1 MLYYQKRARS
11 YHNGVKT
18 LEYHEALCRASGH
31 FYFASELNGTDAGY
45 DSGTDTGFVV
55 PHIGYITD
63 GHGVMISKDRTL
75 DLNPGDL
82 VYIPA
87 AYPYRSEWDA
97 VRFYTFVV
105 GTSLFDDTAFTFQ
118 RIHAPDLLPRFDAL
132 NETARRGD
140 TRAYSAAAFALYA
153 EIVPLLERSFAV
165 FPPELLPASRYIEAH
180 FNENFPVAALAKLCS
195 MSEPRF
201 YARFKESVGMS
212 PVDCRNAMRVRHA
225 ILALRE
231 GGSSEEVAS
240 SCGFCSVA
248 FMRRMMLKFAHITPK
263 AAKSERMW
271 L

>member
-1 MLYYQKRARS
+1 MEFHKASCRS
-11 YHNGVKT
+11 V
-18 LEYHEALCRASGH
+18 GH
-31 FYFASELNGTDAGY
+31 FYFSSECNGADEGY
-45 DSGTDTGFVV
+45 VSGTDSGFVV
-55 PHIGYITD
+55 PHIGYIAS
-63 GHGVMISKDRTL
+63 GHGVMISKEKTL
-75 DLNPGDL
+75 DLCPGDL

-97 VRFYTFVV
+97 VCFYAFVV

-118 RIHAPDLLPRFDAL
+118 KLTLPALLPRFEQL
-132 NETARRGD
+132 NAFEKTD
-140 TRAYSAAAFALYA
+140 TLAYTAAAFSLYA
-153 EIVPLLERSFAV
+153 DIVPLLEHAV
-165 FPPELLPASRYIEAH
+165 SIFPPELLPAKQYIEAH
-180 FNENFPVAALAKLCS
+180 YTENFPVATLAKLCS

-248 FMRRMMLKFAHITPK
+248 FMRRMMMKFAHITPK
-263 AAKSERMW
+263 AAKSEKMW